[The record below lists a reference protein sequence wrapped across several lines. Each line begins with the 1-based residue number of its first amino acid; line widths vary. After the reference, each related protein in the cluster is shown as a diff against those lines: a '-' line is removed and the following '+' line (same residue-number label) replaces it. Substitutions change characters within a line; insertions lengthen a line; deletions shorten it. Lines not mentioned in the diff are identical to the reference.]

1 MLDGLKVGNEALKK
15 ANEMFSIGEIE
26 QIMDD
31 TSEAVEKQNEI
42 SAILSGMIWFHELL
56 AIFYILFDFTKVLFF

>member
-1 MLDGLKVGNEALKK
+1 MKFGNEALKK

-31 TSEAVEKQNEI
+31 TAEAIAKQKEI
-42 SAILSGMIWFHELL
+42 DELLSGMI
-56 AIFYILFDFTKVLFF
+56 IL